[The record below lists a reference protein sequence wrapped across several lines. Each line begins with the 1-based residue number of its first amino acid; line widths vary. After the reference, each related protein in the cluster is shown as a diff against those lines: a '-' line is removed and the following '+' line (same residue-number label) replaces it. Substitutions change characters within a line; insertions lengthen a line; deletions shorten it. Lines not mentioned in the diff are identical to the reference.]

1 MNPRKEIKCRYL
13 VKLHKAVCYSNT
25 SLVCTWS
32 LHMMGGIA
40 LGQVAQP
47 ILASRPGA
55 FLQTFVRQATKRLA
69 SLVYL

>member
-1 MNPRKEIKCRYL
+1 
-13 VKLHKAVCYSNT
+13 
-25 SLVCTWS
+25 
-32 LHMMGGIA
+32 MMGGIA

-69 SLVYL
+69 NLVYL